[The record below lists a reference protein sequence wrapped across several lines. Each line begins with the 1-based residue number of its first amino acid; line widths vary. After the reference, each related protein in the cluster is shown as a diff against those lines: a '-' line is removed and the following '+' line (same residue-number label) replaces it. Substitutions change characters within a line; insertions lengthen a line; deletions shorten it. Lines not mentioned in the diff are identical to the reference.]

1 MSTHVS
7 GVRAIVFF
15 TFLIN
20 VMGFFHSKRYRS
32 VVCAIFTVLLGST
45 FAFFSSIGAA
55 FGQEKLVS
63 DKESIT
69 FLRHHAGI
77 GLSFAG
83 GTPTLGGNGAM
94 FSALYA
100 YSLSPMLDIE
110 ASLNYLGRTNGGEQ
124 DMRFSNAWIGD
135 ATLMFRLFDAS
146 DRFRIGAGVSFMQH
160 SFAGG
165 SSTSTDQN
173 GVVTRTPMQI
183 YDSGSLGAHL
193 KFEYLIPLSQKLDFG
208 LRGQIH
214 AFSTPFS
221 GTTYMPGSL
230 GGSAGIGFFV
240 RGNW

>member
-1 MSTHVS
+1 
-7 GVRAIVFF
+7 
-15 TFLIN
+15 
-20 VMGFFHSKRYRS
+20 MGFFHNNHCRN
-32 VVCAIFTVLLGST
+32 VLCALSTVLLVST
-45 FAFFSSIGAA
+45 VAFFSLTGRA
-55 FGQEKLVS
+55 FAQEKLVS
-63 DKESIT
+63 DKESLP
-69 FLRHHAGI
+69 FFRHHAGI

-100 YSLSPMLDIE
+100 YSISPMLDIE
-110 ASLNYLGRTNGGEQ
+110 TSLNYMGRTNGGEQ

-146 DRFRIGAGVSFMQH
+146 DRFRIGAGASFMQH

-165 SSTSTDQN
+165 SSSSTDQN

-183 YDSGSLGAHL
+183 YDSGSLGVHL
-193 KFEYLIPLSQKLDFG
+193 KFEYLIPLSQKLDIGF
-208 LRGQIH
+208 RGQIH

-230 GGSAGIGFFV
+230 GGSAGIGFIV

>member
-1 MSTHVS
+1 MNI
-7 GVRAIVFF
+7 RK
-15 TFLIN
+15 N
-20 VMGFFHSKRYRS
+20 N
-32 VVCAIFTVLLGST
+32 
-45 FAFFSSIGAA
+45 SSIGGFCAIGCLLLA
-55 FGQEKLVS
+55 SSFGLFAQEKVNDNGVS
-63 DKESIT
+63 AVPIPAP
-69 FLRHHAGI
+69 FLRHHAGV

-100 YSLSPMLDIE
+100 YSLSPMLDVE
-110 ASLNYLGRTNGGEQ
+110 TSLNYIGRTNGGEQ

-146 DRFRIGAGVSFMQH
+146 DRFRIGGGVSFMQH

-165 SSTSTDQN
+165 SSTSTDPN

-193 KFEYLIPLSQKLDFG
+193 KFEYLIPLGQKLDIG
-208 LRGQIH
+208 LRGQVH

-221 GTTYMPGSL
+221 GATYMSGSL